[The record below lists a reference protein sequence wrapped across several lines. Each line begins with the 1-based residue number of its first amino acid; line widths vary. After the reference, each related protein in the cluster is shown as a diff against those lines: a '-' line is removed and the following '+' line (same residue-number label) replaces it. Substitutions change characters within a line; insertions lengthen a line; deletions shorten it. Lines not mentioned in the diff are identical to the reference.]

1 MKKFLRK
8 IWDSVKQ
15 LFQKVDK
22 SVDQLAPIA
31 INIVQGVKTVVDGP
45 VDDIVAAILKK
56 AIPGVADDV
65 IIDKVHQLVI
75 KYVPEVLGR
84 LLMIQS
90 IASIPNPNDQ
100 LQAIVKQLR
109 ISPDEQKNIVYH
121 NLATLIL
128 EKLADGKLTWGEAA
142 VISEY
147 VYQNKVKL
155 KL

>member
-1 MKKFLRK
+1 MKKFLTK
-8 IWDSVKQ
+8 VWAGVKNI
-15 LFQKVDK
+15 FTKVDG
-22 SVDQLAPIA
+22 SVDKLAPIA

-56 AIPGVADDV
+56 AIPGVADNI
-65 IIDKVHQLVI
+65 IIDKVHELII
-75 KYVPEVLGR
+75 KYVPEVLSR

-90 IASIPNPNDQ
+90 IANITNPNEQ

-109 ISPDEQKNIVYH
+109 LSTDEQKNIVYH
-121 NLATLIL
+121 NLSTLIL

-147 VYQNKVKL
+147 VYQHQIKL
-155 KL
+155 KI